1 MSKNRSKYAATRSKF
16 AAIWASFQ
24 VIPGPKLSLS
34 VTNLRK
40 IELTQHLIDSHL
52 VSLRV
57 NKKPPR
63 SPRGLIWR
71 RRELHPRPETH
82 PSGRLRVC
90 PVIWFSSGS
99 PQLAGCL
106 SAYPVV
112 FSHQSGNRRLVSGQP
127 ELASPNMTLGPKS
140 CCGASSL
147 LRQRGEVKECL
158 FWHL

>member
-1 MSKNRSKYAATRSKF
+1 MIRSEIAVN
-16 AAIWASFQ
+16 WASTRG
-24 VIPGPKLSLS
+24 IS
-34 VTNLRK
+34 
-40 IELTQHLIDSHL
+40 
-52 VSLRV
+52 SLRMAPDV
-57 NKKPPR
+57 PNLQKTMTTEPLLDCYLVLPPDNKKPPR
-63 SPRGLIWR
+63 SPRGQIWR

-90 PVIWFSSGS
+90 PVIWFSSDRL
-99 PQLAGCL
+99 QLAGSR
-106 SAYPVV
+106 SAYPVMK
-112 FSHQSGNRRLVSGQP
+112 SHQSGNRRLFSDQP